1 MILTQNRP
9 HGRIRL
15 EETPDGT
22 RITMRGRLPWISS
35 LFLLLWL
42 VPWFLGEMFAVVF
55 LFSPDT
61 PAPARIFLLFWLCLW
76 TVGGLSALHHLLRG
90 LCGSDV
96 LLLGREARM
105 GHRLL
110 GLERLRMVDM
120 DALRQLRVIRG
131 FGRSEFVHLLAP
143 DKGMKPTQIGMGLS
157 AGEADQVVA
166 LVQEWLERSDRLSG
180 RTAREP
186 RTGGGRAAP
195 PVAADGA
202 AAEERVVVTAGRSAP
217 AVSSNQRY
225 LFYRPMDLSL
235 TRRREHA
242 DAERER
248 TVGGRVEGGEG

>member
-9 HGRIRL
+9 HSRIRL

-35 LFLLLWL
+35 IFLLLWL
-42 VPWFLGEMFAVVF
+42 VPWFLGELFAVVF

-61 PAPARIFLLFWLCLW
+61 PVPARIFLLFWLSLW

-110 GLERLRMVDM
+110 GLERLRVLEL

-131 FGRSEFVHLLAP
+131 FGRSGFVHLLVP
-143 DKGMKPTQIGMGLS
+143 VKGIKPTHIGMGLD
-157 AGEADQVVA
+157 ADDADQVVA

-180 RTAREP
+180 RSSREP
-186 RTGGGRAAP
+186 RAGEGRGASQAFTNDAAE
-195 PVAADGA
+195 
-202 AAEERVVVTAGRSAP
+202 EERVVVTAAGSAP
-217 AVSSNQRY
+217 SVSSNQRY

-248 TVGGRVEGGEG
+248 TVGGRSEGGER